1 MPELTGTASERLLD
15 AAREQ
20 LRQSTWADVSMA
32 AVAQQAG
39 VSRQT
44 LYNSFGT
51 RQQLAQA
58 LLLREVESFL
68 TDVEVALDGASD
80 EPEQALEL
88 AFDAYLCGIELN
100 PLVRAI
106 VVEEDPDLLALLIEQ
121 GINVVGYASARLGRA
136 ISELWPQASEA
147 DVSLLSDSLV
157 RLAVSFAVFPS
168 GPERDVAGEIRLLL
182 GPFVLR
188 ALGR

>member
-32 AVAQQAG
+32 AVAEQAG

-88 AFDAYLCGIELN
+88 AFGAYLRGIELN

-136 ISELWPQASEA
+136 ISELWPQASET

-157 RLAVSFAVFPS
+157 RLAVSLAVFPS
-168 GPERDVAGEIRLLL
+168 GP
-182 GPFVLR
+182 
-188 ALGR
+188 